1 MEHPFFVYGQ
11 GWASCNIE
19 GSMQAFG
26 LKCQRL
32 QVGDVCISLKPRE
45 QKLSPPL
52 SPMAQKRPREV
63 YHQLQQQQPQFSTS
77 SMSSSIKDEMMPQN
91 LSRRPL
97 TIPTTATET
106 PMSSYS
112 IYNLQMSLFAAAS
125 QGRMPAAYA
134 SFLNQEEVQKA
145 AAAHLQSTS
154 SSSSLDLNTS
164 SMNNNNNNNNSPD
177 KLPMLSKNSLDDY
190 NDELQARKRRWSAP
204 DIEAEEQLQQQQ
216 QQLRKISNM

>member
-11 GWASCNIE
+11 GWASCDTE

-52 SPMAQKRPREV
+52 SPMAMAQQKQQRPREMF
-63 YHQLQQQQPQFSTS
+63 QQHLPPTVSSLTST
-77 SMSSSIKDEMMPQN
+77 KEEMMPQN
-91 LSRRPL
+91 LSRRPS
-97 TIPTTATET
+97 TNTTSNDSAINSY
-106 PMSSYS
+106 SSS

-145 AAAHLQSTS
+145 AAVAAHLQSAS
-154 SSSSLDLNTS
+154 SHESNTS
-164 SMNNNNNNNNSPD
+164 SMNNNNSPD
-177 KLPMLSKNSLDDY
+177 KLPMLSQNNNSNTIGDDY
-190 NDELQARKRRWSAP
+190 DDDLQARKRRWSAP
-204 DIEAEEQLQQQQ
+204 DIDGDEQQQ
-216 QQLRKISNM
+216 QQLRKISNN

>member
-11 GWASCNIE
+11 GWASCNPE

-52 SPMAQKRPREV
+52 SPMAQKRPREMF
-63 YHQLQQQQPQFSTS
+63 QQPPMSSSS
-77 SMSSSIKDEMMPQN
+77 SMTSSIKDEMMPQN

-97 TIPTTATET
+97 TIPTTATDT

-125 QGRMPAAYA
+125 QGRMPAAAYA
-134 SFLNQEEVQKA
+134 SFLNQEDVQKA
-145 AAAHLQSTS
+145 AAVAAAHLQSTS

-164 SMNNNNNNNNSPD
+164 SLNNNNSPD
-177 KLPMLSKNSLDDY
+177 KLPMHSKNSLSVDDY
-190 NDELQARKRRWSAP
+190 DDLQARKRRWSAP
-204 DIEAEEQLQQQQ
+204 DIEAEEQQ
-216 QQLRKISNM
+216 QQLRKISNI

>member
-11 GWASCNIE
+11 GWASCNSE

-32 QVGDVCISLKPRE
+32 QVGDVCISLKPRD

-52 SPMAQKRPREV
+52 SPMAQKRPREL
-63 YHQLQQQQPQFSTS
+63 YQPPPQPLTPA
-77 SMSSSIKDEMMPQN
+77 IKDEMMPQN
-91 LSRRPL
+91 LSRRSS
-97 TIPTTATET
+97 TIPTTATDT

-125 QGRMPAAYA
+125 QGRMPAAAYA
-134 SFLNQEEVQKA
+134 SFLNQEDVQK

-154 SSSSLDLNTS
+154 SASSLDLNTS
-164 SMNNNNNNNNSPD
+164 SLNNNNSPD
-177 KLPMLSKNSLDDY
+177 KLPMLSKNSLVDDFI
-190 NDELQARKRRWSAP
+190 DDLQARKRRWSAP
-204 DIEAEEQLQQQQ
+204 DIEAEEQQQ
-216 QQLRKISNM
+216 QQLRKISNI

>member
-11 GWASCNIE
+11 GWASCNTE

-52 SPMAQKRPREV
+52 SPLIAQKRPREM
-63 YHQLQQQQPQFSTS
+63 YQQPQAPPCSTS
-77 SMSSSIKDEMMPQN
+77 SMTSMTTSLKDEMMPQN
-91 LSRRPL
+91 LSRRPS
-97 TIPTTATET
+97 TIPTTATDT

-145 AAAHLQSTS
+145 AVAAHLKSNS
-154 SSSSLDLNTS
+154 SSSSHDLNTS
-164 SMNNNNNNNNSPD
+164 SLNNNNNNNSPD
-177 KLPMLSKNSLDDY
+177 KLPMLKASLI
-190 NDELQARKRRWSAP
+190 DEYEEMQARKRRWSAP
-204 DIEAEEQLQQQQ
+204 DIDAEEQQQ
-216 QQLRKISNM
+216 QQLRKISNI

>member
-11 GWASCNIE
+11 GWASCNPE

-52 SPMAQKRPREV
+52 SPMAQKRPREIF
-63 YHQLQQQQPQFSTS
+63 QQPPPTS
-77 SMSSSIKDEMMPQN
+77 SMSSSMSSIKDEMMPQN
-91 LSRRPL
+91 LSRRPI
-97 TIPTTATET
+97 TIPTTATDT

-125 QGRMPAAYA
+125 QGRMPAAAYA

-145 AAAHLQSTS
+145 AAVAAHLQSSS

-164 SMNNNNNNNNSPD
+164 SLNNNNSPD
-177 KLPMLSKNSLDDY
+177 KLPMLSKNSLCVDDY
-190 NDELQARKRRWSAP
+190 DDLQARKRRWSAP
-204 DIEAEEQLQQQQ
+204 DIDAEEQQ
-216 QQLRKISNM
+216 QQLRKISNI

>member
-11 GWASCNIE
+11 GWASCDPE
-19 GSMQAFG
+19 GSAQAFG

-52 SPMAQKRPREV
+52 SPMTQKRPRDL
-63 YHQLQQQQPQFSTS
+63 YQPT
-77 SMSSSIKDEMMPQN
+77 SMSSPSASTKDEMMPQN
-91 LSRRPL
+91 LSRRPSAAASNDSA
-97 TIPTTATET
+97 I
-106 PMSSYS
+106 SSYSSS

-145 AAAHLQSTS
+145 AVAAARLQSAS
-154 SSSSLDLNTS
+154 STHELNTS
-164 SMNNNNNNNNSPD
+164 SMNNNNNSPD
-177 KLPMLSKNSLDDY
+177 KLPMLTKNVEDY
-190 NDELQARKRRWSAP
+190 DEDLQARKRRWSAP
-204 DIEAEEQLQQQQ
+204 DIDEDEQP
-216 QQLRKISNM
+216 QLRKISNN

>member
-11 GWASCNIE
+11 GWASCNPE

-52 SPMAQKRPREV
+52 SPMAQKRLRET
-63 YHQLQQQQPQFSTS
+63 YQQPPASTS
-77 SMSSSIKDEMMPQN
+77 TSMNNPSSTIKDEMMPQN

-112 IYNLQMSLFAAAS
+112 IYNFQMSLLAAAS

-134 SFLNQEEVQKA
+134 SFMNQEEVQKA
-145 AAAHLQSTS
+145 AAVAAHLQST

-164 SMNNNNNNNNSPD
+164 SMNNNNSPD
-177 KLPMLSKNSLDDY
+177 KLPMKNSLVCVDDY
-190 NDELQARKRRWSAP
+190 DDMQARKRRWSAP
-204 DIEAEEQLQQQQ
+204 DIDAEEQQ
-216 QQLRKISNM
+216 QQLRKISNI